1 MSEEELIRKSNISFG
16 RNLGLQETNELLF
29 YLAGEL
35 NLGIRYE
42 VKDSKTISISGRSRN
57 FWPTST
63 GLEVSGSIS
72 PSENYRDLGC
82 FLANFN
88 SYKESFREPTK
99 IEGIRFFTA
108 PGDGLNDISQ
118 GEIKLFEDVQKKVSK
133 FIEDLEE
140 RI

>member
-35 NLGIRYE
+35 NLDIRYE
-42 VKDSKTISISGRSRN
+42 IKDSKTIRGLSGRYRN
-57 FWPTST
+57 LWPTST
-63 GLEVSGSIS
+63 GLEVNGSIFPSGS
-72 PSENYRDLGC
+72 YRDLGC
-82 FLANFN
+82 VLAHFN
-88 SYKESFREPTK
+88 SYNKSFREPTK

-118 GEIKLFEDVQKKVSK
+118 GEIKLFEDVQKKLVSLLK
-133 FIEDLEE
+133 I
-140 RI
+140 